1 MQHVWTIKQ
10 LSYGFNQNFN
20 FKNFAKLC
28 HYLKNTTILLC
39 LTEDKYLGDICPEH
53 FVTLKKVWYIKCDF
67 DLIFRTNFMG
77 ASVTDVHCFQMR
89 QHLNKLEIH
98 RLTDIQT
105 NIQTNIQTDTQ
116 PCVLLQPYVEST
128 MVRIVTSHQGGQIN
142 HQDNQDSHQVNQE
155 MELSKQEMELFL

>member
-67 DLIFRTNFMG
+67 DLIFMTNFMG

-89 QHLNKLEIH
+89 QHLNKLE
-98 RLTDIQT
+98 

-116 PCVLLQPYVEST
+116 PCVLLQPYVESR
-128 MVRIVTSHQGGQIN
+128 MIRIVTRVSRQSPGWS
-142 HQDNQDSHQVNQE
+142 QDKQDSHQVNQE
-155 MELSKQEMELFL
+155 MELSKQEMKLFL